1 MDLFTKILQSMP
13 AKRRLTTAKPS
24 SSQIIIFCY
33 YPWQLSTRLPKRSI
47 AKVYVRSSVPLAP
60 QDNTLPPGTCS
71 FCLQTTEYT
80 KLVSK
85 VQLRTQYLIAATMK
99 MKACQE
105 RFFFR
110 SQFTP
115 FWTSSLTTSA
125 ASLLW
130 ANSDRDSAEL
140 KRGKYVTSK
149 DRPRGWVLSDKSF
162 ELRRFLRALLFVLST
177 SFPLLLFLNYFG
189 IQTSCVNDSS
199 SESLMVYILY
209 QYSLEEFHPEV

>member
-1 MDLFTKILQSMP
+1 M
-13 AKRRLTTAKPS
+13 
-24 SSQIIIFCY
+24 
-33 YPWQLSTRLPKRSI
+33 
-47 AKVYVRSSVPLAP
+47 
-60 QDNTLPPGTCS
+60 LPPSTCS

-125 ASLLW
+125 ASLLC
-130 ANSDRDSAEL
+130 ANSDCDSVEL
-140 KRGKYVTSK
+140 KRGKYSTSK

-162 ELRRFLRALLFVLST
+162 ELRRSLRALLFVLST
-177 SFPLLLFLNYFG
+177 SFTLLLFLNYFG